1 LLKEKYFWQHSLST
15 MTSTNDHTPAA
26 AAAAELKG
34 KSSPATHKEHLFRR
48 FIFPKY
54 QDGGQL
60 VVEAH
65 SIISELLHQLEKI
78 QGYTNPAGEYVF
90 NKCDDTDFVWC
101 KLGVLID
108 FKSDCI
114 SKIITKSLTYLYLD
128 KDKREKGSGQ
138 VSLFHLLLKSANLSP
153 YNKQSE
159 KIANIALSIFECI
172 PVLGCLCDDTGCSPL
187 FTILNTDMSPT
198 SKQNLFLTVLSKASK
213 LSPSTL
219 VMEARKGFHS
229 LTRVIVDKNLRK
241 FGEEIMHACPA
252 VINIASPYGWF
263 PIHFACSMIGN
274 QDLVSKILHYRPDHV
289 RKRTREGLCPLDLAA
304 RIDDQQIIRVLEHF
318 IEIENISTNELIE
331 VSLLLGFD
339 YNNFNL

>member
-1 LLKEKYFWQHSLST
+1 

-90 NKCDDTDFVWC
+90 NKCDETDFVWC